1 MHTYPVAPEEE
12 MVTVYMYTVPGR
24 LHTCTGGGAALCAD
38 LCEAGAP
45 SSSSSSRRCAAGTSE
60 GYGVRG
66 LPVHL
71 SRRRRLAASH
81 HHHLHHSPTP
91 SLWWSERESE
101 CLLRASKVE
110 EEEVREEEEEVVTRQ
125 PAGTLV
131 TMATRTA

>member
-45 SSSSSSRRCAAGTSE
+45 SSSSSRCVAGTSE

-71 SRRRRLAASH
+71 SRRRYDATHTAALPPLTITTSTT
-81 HHHLHHSPTP
+81 LPLPLSGG
-91 SLWWSERESE
+91 
-101 CLLRASKVE
+101 
-110 EEEVREEEEEVVTRQ
+110 VRGRVS
-125 PAGTLV
+125 GC
-131 TMATRTA
+131 